1 MLCEKTYIQRERERK
16 KDLAGSSETAVE
28 IIFIHPVMQ
37 IPDPYGLVLG
47 AGSLMVRV
55 RHVRELL
62 LVLVIGDVGLRRRR
76 RRGIM
81 LRRHHVVLHY
91 HGSRWVLHRE
101 PLRRDGHRL
110 RRRRRWRLVVLLRGL
125 RIRAVGCWLHLF
137 SQLPLRQ
144 APLSAVPSS
153 FFHPK

>member
-1 MLCEKTYIQRERERK
+1 
-16 KDLAGSSETAVE
+16 
-28 IIFIHPVMQ
+28 MQ
-37 IPDPYGLVLG
+37 IADPYGLVLG

-62 LVLVIGDVGLRRRR
+62 LVLVIGDIGLRRRR

-110 RRRRRWRLVVLLRGL
+110 RRWRRRRRRRLLVLLRCL
-125 RIRAVGCWLHLF
+125 RIRTVRCRLHLF

>member
-1 MLCEKTYIQRERERK
+1 MRENIYTQGE
-16 KDLAGSSETAVE
+16 KDLAGRCETAVE
-28 IIFIHPVMQ
+28 IIFVHPMMQ
-37 IPDPYGLVLG
+37 IADPYGFVLG

-62 LVLVIGDVGLRRRR
+62 LVLVVGDVGLRWRR

-81 LRRHHVVLHY
+81 LRRHHVMLHY
-91 HGSRWVLHRE
+91 HGSRGVLHRE

-110 RRRRRWRLVVLLRGL
+110 RRWRRRGLLVLLRGL
-125 RIRAVGCWLHLF
+125 RIRAVRCWLHLF

-144 APLSAVPSS
+144 APLSVVPSPS
-153 FFHPK
+153 FTENK